1 MQSRSGTAFP
11 HHWTPPIG
19 WVFWSLSLTVFAT
32 LVRIATATSIGTLDV
47 TATPVFGTER
57 AEPALMTVEA
67 EVEVPNPFATPDD
80 ELWVLVEGLVTSM
93 RELASGIDGTDPK
106 APVDIRFHDGTDKEP
121 PCTSACTWS
130 DGTIEIYQELSEERI
145 VIAIIH
151 EVAHALTW
159 GDSHGETWCRLFEAG
174 IDALT
179 QTTVAFGTCRTRASR
194 RRLSSIETAG

>member
-1 MQSRSGTAFP
+1 MQSHSGTAFP
-11 HHWTPPIG
+11 HHWTTPPIG

-32 LVRIATATSIGTLDV
+32 LLRIVTTTSIGTLEV
-47 TATPVFGTER
+47 TATPVFGAER
-57 AEPALMTVEA
+57 AEPALMTEVKAEA
-67 EVEVPNPFATPDD
+67 PTPLATPDD
-80 ELWVLVEGLVTSM
+80 ELWVAIDGLVTAM
-93 RELASGIDGTDPK
+93 RELARDIDGTDPE
-106 APVDIRFHDGTDKEP
+106 APVDIQFHDGTDKEP

-159 GDSHGETWCRLFEAG
+159 GDSHGETWCRLFETG

-179 QTTVAFGTCRTRASR
+179 ETKVAYRTCRRTRPSR
-194 RRLSSIETAG
+194 RRLSSIL